1 MAKIIVERLFEE
13 PVEFETLQKLEDE
26 SQWCLDLY
34 DVKFLKTYFA
44 ADQKRMICLYEA
56 PDAEAVRS
64 ANRKA
69 GLPFETIWSADIIGP
84 TRE

>member
-1 MAKIIVERLFEE
+1 MAKIIVERLFEK
-13 PVEFETLQKLEDE
+13 PIEFATIQKMEDE

-34 DVKFLKTYFA
+34 NVKFLQTFFA
-44 ADQKRMICLYEA
+44 ADKKRMICVYDA

-69 GLPFETIWSADIIGP
+69 GLPFEAVWSANVIGP
-84 TRE
+84 DA

>member
-1 MAKIIVERLFEE
+1 MAKTIVERLFEE
-13 PVEFETLQKLEDE
+13 PVEYEALQKLEAD

-34 DVKFLKTYFA
+34 NVKFLKTYFA
-44 ADQKRMICLYEA
+44 GDCKRMICVYEA

-69 GLPFETIWSADIIGP
+69 GLPFEAVWSAKLFGP
-84 TRE
+84 EA